1 MAGLNR
7 FGAGLMYLHKLNA
20 VILSAKHLG
29 LALKQAPIEQL
40 VIGRIVQR
48 LHLQDTQR
56 HKNPCGGL
64 HGNSTPGEGEREKK
78 GVGEVARWLQNAEK
92 SILKRL
98 NIMWLLFRGC

>member
-1 MAGLNR
+1 
-7 FGAGLMYLHKLNA
+7 MYLHKLNA
-20 VILSAKHLG
+20 VILIAKHLS

-64 HGNSTPGEGEREKK
+64 HGNSTPGGGDIEGKRKELGRGGGEREHE
-78 GVGEVARWLQNAEK
+78 GGGWGGGLARWLQTAGK
-92 SILKRL
+92 SA
-98 NIMWLLFRGC
+98 F